1 MHLEVLWT
9 NLDNMTKWDLQLNFK
24 QMFSLFREVY
34 FFSDAQPLNRGQMVV
49 GENQG
54 SWYLPPLD
62 SGWEIMHKWQGLPL
76 N

>member
-34 FFSDAQPLNRGQMVV
+34 FFNDA
-49 GENQG
+49 
-54 SWYLPPLD
+54 
-62 SGWEIMHKWQGLPL
+62 
-76 N
+76 